1 MECKGRTITIVDASP
16 DTREFQR
23 NVLGMS
29 VPAASLSYPEQP
41 LSKSERAR
49 KAAAAVASKI
59 DHSDPDKAAARREKA
74 AIKAKSAHFL
84 KDSGRV
90 LKFKGAWEDGTGTF
104 WRRRKKGRKI
114 GLCDLSSMTYNMTYD
129 IIPHPFN
136 AEIRLLMVRY
146 VSTQPLL
153 TNCVYDENSPLCFIH
168 TQYVLDDQLD
178 ISEVRQEVSPNGC
191 AHFPTRT
198 TLALLK

>member
-1 MECKGRTITIVDASP
+1 MVSSVELAVLYFRTAFLAVHSTLYVFRLISSPLYLRLNIFISPLPSTVYGPKDLVIGGEIECKGRTITIVDASP

-49 KAAAAVASKI
+49 KAVAAVASKI
-59 DHSDPDKAAARREKA
+59 DHSDPDKAAARRVKA

-104 WRRRKKGRKI
+104 W
-114 GLCDLSSMTYNMTYD
+114 
-129 IIPHPFN
+129 H
-136 AEIRLLMVRY
+136 
-146 VSTQPLL
+146 
-153 TNCVYDENSPLCFIH
+153 
-168 TQYVLDDQLD
+168 
-178 ISEVRQEVSPNGC
+178 
-191 AHFPTRT
+191 
-198 TLALLK
+198 